1 MDIRETLQTKRQE
14 LIGRH
19 AAMMQEAQAAQQQVV
34 ALAGAVAVVDLMGAA
49 FPDDP
54 AESEPTE
61 AEPD

>member
-1 MDIRETLQTKRQE
+1 MREILEAKRRE
-14 LIGRH
+14 LIARH

-34 ALAGAVAVVDLMGAA
+34 ALAGAVAVVDEMIAA
-49 FPDDP
+49 LPDEP